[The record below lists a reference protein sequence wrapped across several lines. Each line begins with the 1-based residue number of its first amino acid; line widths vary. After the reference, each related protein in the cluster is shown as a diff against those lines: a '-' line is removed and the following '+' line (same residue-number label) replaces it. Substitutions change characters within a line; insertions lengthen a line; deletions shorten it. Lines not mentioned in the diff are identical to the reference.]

1 MGAFTSISAAVRTR
15 TGRKSG
21 TSASA
26 RLIIVQRGR
35 EPLDREM
42 KSAETVGSLRRREC
56 LYYYEALPPEGAAE
70 LSDELVGPEDLH
82 VRLGFDA
89 LESWEPDLALVWARS
104 REKGTIPLAL
114 DLKLKAKLSGDE
126 RVGVP
131 SVDIR
136 RVAAGSGDT
145 LIRRL
150 LLVVV
155 TYDAPYAGTDDP
167 IWVRIKTDA
176 GVVAHH
182 VVTDTPQTDL
192 EIDTTNMYE
201 LPVDVPFTVDDLAAS
216 DAGEIRLG
224 IHGSDKWVPKR
235 VLLFGLDEASAAP
248 RSVVSLVRL
257 SDPGPLSADAT
268 EGVPSIRLA
277 LDR

>member
-26 RLIIVQRGR
+26 RLMIIQRGR
-35 EPLDREM
+35 ALLDREM
-42 KSAETVGSLRRREC
+42 KSAETVGSLRRKEC
-56 LYYYEALPPEGAAE
+56 LYYFEALPPETAE
-70 LSDELVGPEDLH
+70 NLTDELIGPDDLQ
-82 VRLGFDA
+82 VRLGFDQIG
-89 LESWEPDLALVWARS
+89 SWEPELALVLARS

-114 DLKLKAKLSGDE
+114 DMGLTGTLSGEE
-126 RVGVP
+126 RLGVA
-131 SVDIR
+131 SIDVR
-136 RVAAGSGDT
+136 RVAVGAGDT

-167 IWVRIKTDA
+167 IWVRVRTAA

-192 EIDTTNMYE
+192 EIDTANIYE
-201 LPVDVPFTVDDLAAS
+201 LPVEVPFTKGDLADS
-216 DAGEIRLG
+216 DNGEIRLG

-235 VLLFGLDEASAAP
+235 VLLFGLDEASGAP

-257 SDPGPLSADAT
+257 SDPGPLSADPT
-268 EGVPSIRLA
+268 EGVPSIVLA
-277 LDR
+277 LDQ

>member
-1 MGAFTSISAAVRTR
+1 MGAFTSISAAIRTR

-21 TSASA
+21 SSASA
-26 RLIIVQRGR
+26 RLTVIQRGR
-35 EPLDREM
+35 DVLDREM
-42 KSAETVGSLRRREC
+42 KSAETVGSLRRSEC
-56 LYYYEALPPEGAAE
+56 LYYFEALPLEGVDN
-70 LSDELVGPEDLH
+70 LSDDLVGPADLQ
-82 VRLGFDA
+82 VLLGFDGIG
-89 LESWEPDLALVWARS
+89 SWEPELALVWARS
-104 REKGTIPLAL
+104 RERGTIPLAL
-114 DLKLKAKLSGDE
+114 DMKLTGTLSGDE

-131 SVDIR
+131 SLEVR
-136 RVAAGSGDT
+136 RIYAGAGDT
-145 LIRRL
+145 HVRRL

-192 EIDTTNMYE
+192 EIDTANIYE
-201 LPVDVPFTVDDLAAS
+201 MPVQVPFTKDDLSCS

-235 VLLFGLDEASAAP
+235 VLLFGLDELSGVPHA
-248 RSVVSLVRL
+248 VVPLVWL

-268 EGVPSIRLA
+268 EGVPSIELP

>member
-15 TGRKSG
+15 DGRKSG
-21 TSASA
+21 TSASG
-26 RLIIVQRGR
+26 RLTIIQRGR
-35 EPLDREM
+35 DLLDREM

-56 LYYYEALPPEGAAE
+56 LYYFEALPPEGAE
-70 LSDELVGPEDLH
+70 NLTDELIGPEDLQ
-82 VRLGFDA
+82 VRLGFD
-89 LESWEPDLALVWARS
+89 EIGSWEPELALVWARS

-114 DLKLKAKLSGDE
+114 DMGLNATLSGDE

-131 SVDIR
+131 STDVR
-136 RVAAGSGDT
+136 RVYAGAGGT

-150 LLVVV
+150 LFVVV

-167 IWVRIKTDA
+167 IWVRVKTDA

-192 EIDTTNMYE
+192 EIDTANIYE
-201 LPVDVPFTVDDLAAS
+201 MPVDVPFAKDDLACS
-216 DAGEIRLG
+216 EAGEIRLG

-235 VLLFGLDEASAAP
+235 VLLFGLDDASGTP
-248 RSVVSLVRL
+248 HTVVPLVRL

-268 EGVPSIRLA
+268 EGVPSIVLTI
-277 LDR
+277 D